1 MNQLCLTILKIGD
14 FFFQFILF
22 FIFLTFSAYSNNYEN
37 IIIKGNERISNET
50 ILVFSKIQENKALNE
65 NSINEILKKL
75 YKSGFFKDITVKIEN
90 NNLIIEVLENPIIQ
104 TVFIEGIKKK
114 KTEET
119 VYEILSL
126 KNRSAYNLALIKKD
140 EVAILNFLKDE
151 GYYFSNVT
159 SSYQDLGGNK
169 IDLFYKINLGQ
180 KSKISKISFIGDKKF
195 KDSTLNKIILSEK
208 YKFWKFLSGK
218 KYLNENL
225 INYDKKLLDNFYKN
239 KGFFDVVIQSSFANY
254 LGNNKFEVVYNISS
268 GKKFFFNEFNLNLP
282 VDYERVN
289 FEQLDKI
296 FKELKGKNY
305 SLNSI
310 DRILKEIDK
319 IVLNE
324 QFEFLKSTVRE
335 NIQDN
340 LINLT
345 FDIGESEKYYVQKIN
360 ILGNNITR
368 EEVIRNNLLV
378 DEGDA
383 FNEILQART
392 LNNLRSLNFFRKVE
406 AEILDAENENKKII
420 NIIVEEKPT
429 GEIMAGAGVGTS
441 GGTVAFGV
449 SENNF
454 LGRGVEFSSDITVSE
469 ESLKGIVSMNNPNY
483 KGSNRSLNASL
494 ESSITDSLKN
504 FGYKSN
510 KSGFSVG
517 SGFEFYDNLY
527 WNTGISAYVEKLD
540 TDSTASASMK
550 KQEGSYFDTFFN
562 HTFSYDKRNQKYQAS
577 DGYIS
582 RFTQN
587 IPLISESYA
596 LTNIF
601 DYKIYN
607 EWLDENVFSIG
618 FFGKTTNS
626 LSGKDVKLSDRLY
639 LPASKLRGFESG
651 KVGPKD
657 GNDYIGGN
665 YAASINIATT
675 LPQILPNLQNT
686 NFSIFFDAANIWGID
701 YDSALNDESK
711 IRSSVGISVDLL
723 TPVGPLNF
731 SLSEPITKGN
741 NDIKESFRFNIGT
754 TF

>member
-1 MNQLCLTILKIGD
+1 MFK
-14 FFFQFILF
+14 FFLHFFLL
-22 FIFLTFSAYSNNYEN
+22 FIFLIFSAHSNNYEK
-37 IIIKGNERISNET
+37 IIVNGNERISNET
-50 ILVFSKIQENKALNE
+50 ILVFSQIQENKALDE
-65 NSINEILKKL
+65 NSINEILKNL
-75 YKSGFFKDITVKIEN
+75 YQSGFFKDVTVKIEN

-104 TVFIEGIKKK
+104 TVFIEGIKRK
-114 KTEET
+114 KTEESI
-119 VYEILSL
+119 YEILSL
-126 KNRSAYNLALIKKD
+126 KNRSAYNLAFVKND
-140 EVAILNFLKDE
+140 EVSILNFLKNE

-169 IDLFYKINLGQ
+169 IDLLYKINLGQ
-180 KSKISKISFIGDKKF
+180 KSKISKISFIGDKQF
-195 KDSTLNKIILSEK
+195 KDSTLKNIILSEE

-218 KYLNENL
+218 KYLNESL
-225 INYDKKLLDNFYKN
+225 INYDKRLLNNFYKN
-239 KGFFDVVIQSSFANY
+239 KGFFNVVIQSSFANY
-254 LGNNKFEVVYNISS
+254 LGNDKFEVVYNISS
-268 GKKFFFNEFNLNLP
+268 GKKFYFNEFTLNLP

-310 DRILKEIDK
+310 DRILNEIDK

-324 QFEFLKSTVRE
+324 QFEFLKSTVIE
-335 NIQDN
+335 SIQNN

-345 FDIGESEKYYVQKIN
+345 FNIGESEKYYVQKIN

-383 FNEILQART
+383 FNEILQTRT
-392 LNNLRSLNFFRKVE
+392 LNNLRSLNFFSNVE
-406 AEILDAENENKKII
+406 TEILDVENENKKII
-420 NIIVEEKPT
+420 NIIVEEKST
-429 GEIMAGAGVGTS
+429 GEIMAGAGVGTG

-454 LGRGVEFSSDITVSE
+454 LGRGIEFSSDISVSA
-469 ESLKGIVSMNNPNY
+469 ESLKGILSMNNPNY

-494 ESSITDSLKN
+494 ESSITDRLKN

-510 KSGFSVG
+510 KSGFSFG
-517 SGFEFYDNLY
+517 SGFEFYDDLY
-527 WNTGISAYVEKLD
+527 WNTGISSYVEKLE

-550 KQEGSYFDTFFN
+550 KQEGSYFDVLFN
-562 HTFSYDKRNQKYQAS
+562 HTFNYDKRNQRYQTS

-582 RFTQN
+582 RFAQN
-587 IPLISESYA
+587 IPLISKSYT
-596 LTNIF
+596 LTNSY

-607 EWLDENVFSIG
+607 EWLDENIFSIA

-651 KVGPKD
+651 KVGPQD
-657 GNDYIGGN
+657 GTDFIGGN
-665 YAASINIATT
+665 YAATINIATT
-675 LPQILPNLQNT
+675 LSQILPNSQNT
-686 NFSIFFDAANIWGID
+686 NFSIFFDAANVWGID
-701 YDSALNDESK
+701 YNSALDDESK
-711 IRSSVGISVDLL
+711 IRSSVGIAVDFF
-723 TPVGPLNF
+723 TPIGPLNF
-731 SLSEPITKGN
+731 SFSEAITKGK
-741 NDIKESFRFNIGT
+741 NDITESFRFNLGT